1 MNDAKD
7 TLVSAYQ
14 AMKKVID
21 KHGLDVRFYGW
32 DYSGRGM
39 YGAITPAF
47 YGDHNEI
54 GTVATLAG
62 KALGQRASSDSYALD
77 GIVYFTG
84 YSVERKDLSDSD
96 WEALEAID
104 NSDEE

>member
-1 MNDAKD
+1 MSDAKD
-7 TLVSAYQ
+7 TLVKAYQ

-21 KHGLDVRFYGW
+21 KHDLNVRFYGW
-32 DYSGRGM
+32 SYSGRGM
-39 YGAITPAF
+39 FGAITPAF
-47 YGDHNEI
+47 YGDHDEI

-62 KALGQRASSDSYALD
+62 KALGERASSDSFGLES
-77 GIVYFTG
+77 IVYFTG
-84 YSVERKDLSDSD
+84 HSVEKLSDSD